1 MQARLREE
9 EIVQNETM
17 IAGIREG
24 GIAQGAKQAEDR
36 NRRLQEVCGFRM
48 AETAEYALIAGCFSP
63 YLEPQDMTAFRKL
76 LDHFGV
82 DYTLL
87 PKEYCCGDLF
97 FVHALHDEHEGDL
110 EQADDLGREFLDQN
124 LEQARELGASKIL
137 AYCAGCDMAFNR
149 VDEAA
154 AERIVWHPTLLARL
168 FQGGKLDL
176 QADYYS
182 GCHRHRRKL
191 MGTTPD
197 LDSVTAALSKIDG
210 LELHHL
216 DSELCCMEPDQL
228 ESLASSVK
236 HKTVIAPCS
245 GCTLS
250 LRRALAARGEYRVS
264 MLSEVM
270 WAAVDGHE
278 L

>member
-1 MQARLREE
+1 M
-9 EIVQNETM
+9 QNETM
-17 IAGIREG
+17 LTSIREG
-24 GIAQGAKQAEDR
+24 GVVQGAKQAEDR
-36 NRRLQEVCGFRM
+36 NRRLRETCGFRF
-48 AETAEYALIAGCFSP
+48 ADSAEYALIAGCFSP
-63 YLEPQDMTAFRKL
+63 YLEPQDMTALRKL

-82 DYTLL
+82 DYTLV

-97 FVHALHDEHEGDL
+97 YLHALNEKHEGDL
-110 EQADDLGREFLDQN
+110 ERADDLAREFLDRN
-124 LEQARELGASKIL
+124 LEQAREVGASKIL

-149 VDEAA
+149 VDDGV
-154 AERIVWHPTLLARL
+154 AEQIIWHPTLLARL

-191 MGTTPD
+191 MGNTPD
-197 LDSVTAALSKIDG
+197 LDSVLTALGKIDG

-216 DSELCCMEPDQL
+216 DSQLCCMKPDQL
-228 ESLASSVK
+228 ESLASSLE

-250 LRRALAARGEYRVS
+250 LRKALADKGEYRVS

-270 WAAVDGHE
+270 WAAVEGRE

>member
-1 MQARLREE
+1 MHNENMIARIREAGIVQGAGQVENRNQLLRE
-9 EIVQNETM
+9 T
-17 IAGIREG
+17 
-24 GIAQGAKQAEDR
+24 
-36 NRRLQEVCGFRM
+36 CGFRV
-48 AETAEYALIAGCFSP
+48 AESAEYALIAGCFSP

-97 FVHALHDEHEGDL
+97 YLHALGLKQEGDL
-110 EQADDLGREFLDQN
+110 EQSDEMAREFLDQN
-124 LEQARELGASKIL
+124 LEQARKIGASKIL
-137 AYCAGCDMAFNR
+137 AYCAGCDMVFNR
-149 VDEAA
+149 VDDAG
-154 AERIVWHPTLLARL
+154 AEEFIWHPTLLAQL

-176 QADYYS
+176 QADYYA
-182 GCHRHRRKL
+182 GCHGHRRAL

-197 LDSVTAALSKIDG
+197 LDSVLTALNKIDG
-210 LELHHL
+210 LELNHL
-216 DSELCCMEPDQL
+216 DPELCCMKPDQL
-228 ESLASSVK
+228 DSLASSIE
-236 HKTVIAPCS
+236 HKTVITPCS
-245 GCTLS
+245 GCTIS
-250 LRRALAARGEYRVS
+250 VRKALADKGEYRVT